1 MRRLAVTTAALAAI
15 LTAFMPTLS
24 FAARD
29 DRSVPMRFEL
39 FSTGTADQCKADC
52 SRLISAYGSI
62 TADTPRDF
70 RAFAAGKDL
79 GGATVVL
86 DSDGGSVLGALA
98 FGREIRRLGLATM
111 VGHIERPVEAADAG
125 KSTPLRVDPH
135 ADCESM
141 CAFVL
146 LGGTHRH
153 VPAEARVMVHQ
164 IWLGDR
170 RDDPTAGTYSAE
182 DLMLV
187 QRDIARLAQYVVDM
201 GVGAGI
207 LDLAL
212 RIPPW
217 EPMRQL
223 STAELQRLEL
233 VTDTAPKAASVTP
246 AAMTPT
252 TGSPVSPATLVRD
265 DGGNVGRAGWALL
278 SEMQGT
284 ALTRRHPVTVEGEEI
299 GLFDLTFACGSSVD
313 NYIVSYS
320 ETRARRGGDPATVAE
335 VTLGIASRTLPLT
348 IVPRKAETDS
358 EIETFASGIIPGELV
373 RALAGGKPRSLVVAT
388 SMTHAKGASDAGE
401 ATSIRLGNVGFS
413 GNFPKLAAS
422 CERVAG
428 KAVADAGGKIGTKIN
443 PKNGALAHA
452 EDTTPKQ

>member
-1 MRRLAVTTAALAAI
+1 MRRLAVTAAALAAFLGTALA
-15 LTAFMPTLS
+15 LTPA

-29 DRSVPMRFEL
+29 DRAVPMRFEL
-39 FSTGTADQCKADC
+39 HGAAADRCAADC
-52 SRLISAYGSI
+52 LISAYGSI

-70 RAFAAGKDL
+70 RAFVAGKDL
-79 GGATVVL
+79 SGATVVL

-98 FGREIRRLGLATM
+98 FGREVRRLGLATT
-111 VGHIERPVEAADAG
+111 VGHVEPADAG
-125 KSTPLRVDPH
+125 KGTPLRIDPR

-146 LGGTHRH
+146 LGGTRRH

-182 DLMLV
+182 DLVLV

-217 EPMRQL
+217 EPMREL
-223 STAELQRLEL
+223 TATELQRLQL
-233 VTDTAPKAASVTP
+233 VTDPAPLSPVAMTSATGHVGTP
-246 AAMTPT
+246 AA
-252 TGSPVSPATLVRD
+252 LVRD
-265 DGGNVGRAGWALL
+265 DGSNFGRAGWALL
-278 SEMQGT
+278 DEMQGT

-299 GLFDLTFACGSSVD
+299 GLFDLTFACGSSAD

-348 IVPRKAETDS
+348 IVPRKAENKS
-358 EIETFASGIIPGELV
+358 EIKAEPENEIETFASGIVPGELV
-373 RALAGGKPRSLVVAT
+373 RALAGGKPRSLFVAT
-388 SMTHAKGASDAGE
+388 SMTHAKGVSDAGE

-413 GNFPKLAAS
+413 RNFPKLAAS
-422 CERVAG
+422 CERVGG
-428 KAVADAGGKIGTKIN
+428 KAVADVGGKIKVDA
-443 PKNGALAHA
+443 KSGALAHA
-452 EDTTPKQ
+452 D

>member
-1 MRRLAVTTAALAAI
+1 MRRLVVTTAALAAI
-15 LTAFMPTLS
+15 MTAFMPTLS

-29 DRSVPMRFEL
+29 DRAVPMRFEL
-39 FSTGTADQCKADC
+39 FSTGTADQCQADC

-98 FGREIRRLGLATM
+98 FGREIRRLGLATT
-111 VGHIERPVEAADAG
+111 VGHVEPADAG

-153 VPAEARVMVHQ
+153 VPVEARVMVHQ

-223 STAELQRLEL
+223 SAAELQRLEV
-233 VTDTAPKAASVTP
+233 VTGTAPKAASVAP
-246 AAMTPT
+246 ATPT
-252 TGSPVSPATLVRD
+252 TGSPVAPATLVRD
-265 DGGNVGRAGWALL
+265 DGSNAARAGWALL

-299 GLFDLTFACGSSVD
+299 GLFDLTFACGPSVD

-348 IVPRKAETDS
+348 LVPRKTETDS
-358 EIETFASGIIPGELV
+358 EIETFASGLVPGDLV
-373 RALAGGKPRSLVVAT
+373 RALAGGKPRSLVVST
-388 SMTHAKGASDAGE
+388 SMTHPTGASNAGE

-413 GNFPKLAAS
+413 HNFPKLAAS
-422 CERVAG
+422 CERLAG
-428 KAVADAGGKIGTKIN
+428 KAVADVGGKVTKG
-443 PKNGALAHA
+443 GALAHA
-452 EDTTPKQ
+452 DEAAPQR

>member
-1 MRRLAVTTAALAAI
+1 MRRLAATTAALAAI
-15 LTAFMPTLS
+15 LTALTPTLG

-39 FSTGTADQCKADC
+39 FTADQCADDC

-79 GGATVVL
+79 TGATVVL

-98 FGREIRRLGLATM
+98 FGREIRRLGLVTT
-111 VGHIERPVEAADAG
+111 VGHVEPADAG
-125 KSTPLRVDPH
+125 KGRPLRVDPR

-164 IWLGDR
+164 IWIGDR
-170 RDDPTAGTYSAE
+170 RDDPTAGSYSAE
-182 DLMLV
+182 DLVLV

-217 EPMRQL
+217 EPMREL
-223 STAELQRLEL
+223 NRAELQRLQL
-233 VTDTAPKAASVTP
+233 VTDTAPLA
-246 AAMTPT
+246 
-252 TGSPVSPATLVRD
+252 PATTAPSGGRVTAAALLRD
-265 DGGNVGRAGWALL
+265 DGSTVGRAGWTLL
-278 SEMQGT
+278 EEMQGI

-320 ETRARRGGDPATVAE
+320 ETRARQSGDPATVTD

-348 IVPRKAETDS
+348 LVPRKAGTDR
-358 EIETFASGIIPGELV
+358 EIETFASGIVPGELV

-388 SMTHAKGASDAGE
+388 SMARDKSAGE
-401 ATSIRLGNVGFS
+401 ATSIRLGNAGFS
-413 GNFPKLAAS
+413 RNFPKLAAA
-422 CERVAG
+422 CERLAG
-428 KAVADAGGKIGTKIN
+428 KAMADGAPRVS
-443 PKNGALAHA
+443 PKPRQNSGALAHA
-452 EDTTPKQ
+452 EEAAPQR

>member
-1 MRRLAVTTAALAAI
+1 MRRLAATTAALAAI
-15 LTAFMPTLS
+15 LTVFTPTLG

-29 DRSVPMRFEL
+29 DRSVPMRFAL
-39 FSTGTADQCKADC
+39 LGNSPADHCTADCA
-52 SRLISAYGSI
+52 RLISAYGSI

-79 GGATVVL
+79 TGATVVL

-98 FGREIRRLGLATM
+98 FGREIRRLGLATT
-111 VGHIERPVEAADAG
+111 VGHVEATDAG
-125 KSTPLRVDPH
+125 KGAPLRIDPQ

-146 LGGTHRH
+146 LGGVHRH
-153 VPAEARVMVHQ
+153 VPAKARVMVHQ

-170 RDDPTAGTYSAE
+170 RDDPTAGSYSAE
-182 DLMLV
+182 DLVLV

-217 EPMRQL
+217 EPMREL
-223 STAELQRLEL
+223 NRAELQRLQL
-233 VTDTAPKAASVTP
+233 VTDTAPSAAVAAVTP
-246 AAMTPT
+246 GARAVPAA
-252 TGSPVSPATLVRD
+252 LVRD

-278 SEMQGT
+278 DEMQGT

-299 GLFDLTFACGSSVD
+299 GLFDLTFACGSSAD

-320 ETRARRGGDPATVAE
+320 ETRARRNGDPATVGE

-348 IVPRKAETDS
+348 IVPRKAQTVAETGG
-358 EIETFASGIIPGELV
+358 EIETFASGIVPGELV

-388 SMTHAKGASDAGE
+388 SMAQDKNAGE
-401 ATSIRLGNVGFS
+401 ATSIRIGNVGFS
-413 GNFPKLAAS
+413 RNFPKLAAS
-422 CERVAG
+422 CERLVAG
-428 KAVADAGGKIGTKIN
+428 KAVADAGGKIKGN
-443 PKNGALAHA
+443 SGALAHA
-452 EDTTPKQ
+452 EEAAPQR

>member
-1 MRRLAVTTAALAAI
+1 MRRLAATTAALAAI
-15 LTAFMPTLS
+15 LTVFTPTLG

-29 DRSVPMRFEL
+29 DRSVPMRFAL
-39 FSTGTADQCKADC
+39 VGSNPADHCPADC

-79 GGATVVL
+79 TGATVVL

-98 FGREIRRLGLATM
+98 FGREIRRLGLATT
-111 VGHIERPVEAADAG
+111 VGHIEAADAG
-125 KSTPLRVDPH
+125 KGTPLRIDPQ

-146 LGGTHRH
+146 LGGVHRH
-153 VPAEARVMVHQ
+153 VPAKARVMVHQ

-170 RDDPTAGTYSAE
+170 RDDPTAGSYSAE
-182 DLMLV
+182 DLVLV

-217 EPMRQL
+217 EPMREL
-223 STAELQRLEL
+223 NRAELQRLQL
-233 VTDTAPKAASVTP
+233 VTDTAPSGAVAAVTP
-246 AAMTPT
+246 GARVMPAA
-252 TGSPVSPATLVRD
+252 LVRD
-265 DGGNVGRAGWALL
+265 DGSNVGRAGWALL
-278 SEMQGT
+278 DEMQGT

-299 GLFDLTFACGSSVD
+299 GLFDLTFACGSSAD

-320 ETRARRGGDPATVAE
+320 ETRARRNGDPATVGE

-348 IVPRKAETDS
+348 IVPRKAQTVAETGG
-358 EIETFASGIIPGELV
+358 EIETFASGIVPGELV

-388 SMTHAKGASDAGE
+388 SMAHVKEAGE
-401 ATSIRLGNVGFS
+401 ATSIRIGNVGFS
-413 GNFPKLAAS
+413 RNFPKLAAS
-422 CERVAG
+422 CERLAG
-428 KAVADAGGKIGTKIN
+428 KAVADAGGRIATKLN
-443 PKNGALAHA
+443 ANSGALAHA
-452 EDTTPKQ
+452 EEATPKR